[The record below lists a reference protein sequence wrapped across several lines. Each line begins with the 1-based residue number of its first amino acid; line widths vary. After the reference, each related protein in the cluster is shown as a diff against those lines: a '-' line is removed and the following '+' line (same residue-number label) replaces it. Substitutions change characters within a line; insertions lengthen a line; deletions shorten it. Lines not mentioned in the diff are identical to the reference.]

1 MKVVT
6 DGVEIIIA
14 TPGRLND
21 LVEAGCIQIE
31 SVTYLVLDEVIL
43 SRHYFFDQVQ
53 RTNKVRIIKVMT
65 AGLYSQGI
73 RIKCCKF

>member
-43 SRHYFFDQVQ
+43 L
-53 RTNKVRIIKVMT
+53 RIYLRYMWRDSYVLPKNPFVIE
-65 AGLYSQGI
+65 
-73 RIKCCKF
+73 KFRRVNIQM